1 MLSPEQLSS
10 KTGPLAHVLLAAN
23 QERKLSKSQVLQSD
37 IQKSIGA
44 IVGQGA
50 VPAALRLSSQLLLG
64 VAHIYGKKA
73 RFLRD
78 DCHEA
83 LLKIHTAFRA
93 GARADKPADAPNVG
107 HARSLDFLT
116 MEDLFP
122 PMNFAHPQ
130 IPQPAGQAHTEVSNV
145 DWTLSLEP
153 SRASQSKSNP
163 DDPILVIDEDLG
175 LDFGDGDEFDRD
187 DIAISS
193 TPRRTTPAMG
203 AFVETV
209 VYEEEDRDRLGLTLG
224 SDDDSFEGA
233 AVGGQLDLQYLGGNH
248 DGSLFDE
255 YARQMPP
262 AAGSMG
268 LDCEIRVSEVGSE
281 NMHDLDQAFSRSED
295 EVSEVAIQRP
305 QQSKKMKSIV
315 PDADTVFSK
324 RQLKEFSED
333 RSNILTKPMP
343 LPHNRAILK
352 LMDME
357 KNGDF
362 VTHAMNDGVSANW
375 ASELQGLLSFETVHQ
390 CSQKRK
396 RDSES
401 SIISDEEYFRQPLQ
415 HLEYDVNGT
424 PDIIDGREQ
433 SVRDIA
439 TDDGIRSDAP
449 ALGDWGCEQN
459 DEEVSGGVD
468 EYDDHMVSPVDTA
481 DGGALSSGTQ
491 GAMHLLGDNLGP
503 QSFDSISSLRMD
515 ESVLLHELVPV
526 EKTSREEATKLFF
539 DILVLATKD
548 VIQVDQG
555 QGEFGL
561 PVRIRGKQGHQGSWA
576 ETSL

>member
-1 MLSPEQLSS
+1 MLSSEQLLS

-23 QERKLSKSQVLQSD
+23 HERKLSKSQVLQSD

-44 IVGQGA
+44 IVGQGV

-64 VAHIYGKKA
+64 VTHIYGKKA

-93 GARADKPADAPNVG
+93 DARADKAADAPTVG
-107 HARSLDFLT
+107 HVRSLDFLT

-122 PMNFAHPQ
+122 PMNFGLQ
-130 IPQPAGQAHTEVSNV
+130 ISQPAGQAHTEVSNV

-153 SRASQSKSNP
+153 SRSSQSKSNP

-175 LDFGDGDEFDRD
+175 LDFGDGDDFDRD

-209 VYEEEDRDRLGLTLG
+209 VYEEEDHDRLGLTLG
-224 SDDDSFEGA
+224 SDADSFEGA
-233 AVGGQLDLQYLGGNH
+233 AVGGELDLQYLGGNH

-262 AAGSMG
+262 APGSMG

-281 NMHDLDQAFSRSED
+281 NMHDLDQAFSGSED
-295 EVSEVAIQRP
+295 EVSEAAIQRP

-324 RQLKEFSED
+324 RRLKEFSED

-343 LPHNRAILK
+343 LPHNRGMLK

-390 CSQKRK
+390 CPQKRK

-401 SIISDEEYFRQPLQ
+401 SIISDKEYITQPLQ

-424 PDIIDGREQ
+424 SDIIDGREQ
-433 SVRDIA
+433 SLRDIA
-439 TDDGIRSDAP
+439 TDDGIQSLVSDAP
-449 ALGDWGCEQN
+449 ALGDWGCEQI
-459 DEEVSGGVD
+459 DEEALGGVN
-468 EYDDHMVSPVDTA
+468 EYDDYMVSPVDTA
-481 DGGALSSGTQ
+481 DGGAPSSDTQ
-491 GAMHLLGDNLGP
+491 GAMNLSGDKLGP
-503 QSFDSISSLRMD
+503 QLFDSISSLRMD

-526 EKTSREEATKLFF
+526 GKTSREDATKLFF
-539 DILVLATKD
+539 DILVLAD
-548 VIQVDQG
+548 
-555 QGEFGL
+555 L
-561 PVRIRGKQGHQGSWA
+561 WS
-576 ETSL
+576 